1 MMSKPK
7 ELLSERPP
15 DDVVFDILTR
25 LPAKSLVR
33 FSYYYNNVL
42 YLWNPSI
49 GKFKKLV
56 TTSTGGVHGFAYDS
70 QNNDFKILRMGAEV
84 AEVYTLMLKGS
95 LALIVISDHT
105 PWDRNTCHISVMR
118 EYGVVESWTT
128 KTVPLDFTQGFFGCT
143 DSGELLI
150 QFFESPPISFDP
162 ENLNE
167 YLLGI
172 EAPHWLSYT
181 AYLMESLVLLD
192 QHNEAEMEPDI
203 PLCPREATNTS
214 SDAHLLRAKYPS
226 LPSWEVKVMNDFGE
240 GETMIVPRLNH
251 DRYEHAW
258 MGGPFEADFVEE
270 CYSLIKSMK
279 NWIWSSSQSSF
290 ARQNKLS
297 HEIDL
302 LHNRVESQANTIRT
316 LERCLWSFGPREAG
330 GSRDPWI
337 QSSSQSSVAY
347 QNNPSHE
354 IDLLRNKIES
364 QASTIRTLERCLWSL
379 GPREAGGSSDLV
391 PDAADGV
398 NPSPGDEGNPMNL
411 KMKSKEGSA

>member
-1 MMSKPK
+1 MHKRLWCISLQHLCHVLM
-7 ELLSERPP
+7 LLS
-15 DDVVFDILTR
+15 
-25 LPAKSLVR
+25 
-33 FSYYYNNVL
+33 
-42 YLWNPSI
+42 
-49 GKFKKLV
+49 
-56 TTSTGGVHGFAYDS
+56 
-70 QNNDFKILRMGAEV
+70 
-84 AEVYTLMLKGS
+84 
-95 LALIVISDHT
+95 
-105 PWDRNTCHISVMR
+105 
-118 EYGVVESWTT
+118 
-128 KTVPLDFTQGFFGCT
+128 
-143 DSGELLI
+143 LL
-150 QFFESPPISFDP
+150 
-162 ENLNE
+162 
-167 YLLGI
+167 
-172 EAPHWLSYT
+172 
-181 AYLMESLVLLD
+181 

-203 PLCPREATNTS
+203 PLCPREPTNTS

-240 GETMIVPRLNH
+240 GETMIVPRLNN
-251 DRYEHAW
+251 DPYEHAW
-258 MGGPFEADFVEE
+258 MQGPFEADFVEE

-279 NWIWSSSQSSF
+279 NWIWSSSQSYF